1 MIKQI
6 AWNTFKST
14 GNIDTLLEL
23 LKVDE
28 TINEV
33 NRRDGLN
40 QINSEVIIEKLNTN
54 NETNNNIKLW
64 IKQKERAKNGT
75 YKDKRTN
82 TSPE

>member
-1 MIKQI
+1 MLKQI

-14 GNIDTLLEL
+14 GNINTLLEL

-54 NETNNNIKLW
+54 NSENNNIKL
-64 IKQKERAKNGT
+64 
-75 YKDKRTN
+75 
-82 TSPE
+82 

>member
-1 MIKQI
+1 MLKQI

-33 NRRDGLN
+33 NKRDELSS
-40 QINSEVIIEKLNTN
+40 INSEIIQKLNSN
-54 NETNNNIKLW
+54 NDINKNIKL
-64 IKQKERAKNGT
+64 
-75 YKDKRTN
+75 
-82 TSPE
+82 

>member
-1 MIKQI
+1 MLKQI

-33 NRRDGLN
+33 SKRDGLN
-40 QINSEVIIEKLNTN
+40 PINREVIQKINSN
-54 NETNNNIKLW
+54 NDLDKNIKL
-64 IKQKERAKNGT
+64 
-75 YKDKRTN
+75 
-82 TSPE
+82 